1 MLDLLRRLSIALL
14 VGICIVLL
22 FVSGTQAKAEGR
34 TGAEEL
40 NWSSP
45 IKGTI
50 TDTFGTRSGK
60 HKGIDIAAPEG
71 TIIQSVQEGIVTK
84 SYYSDTYGHVVFIQH
99 PEGYETVYAHLSK
112 RSVTEGSK
120 VENGEEIGVIG
131 NTGASRGTHLHF
143 EVHKGKWTF
152 DKKNAVNPFLMV
164 AANKI
169 ETVPVL
175 AMPASAALKNPA
187 SITVKKGDTLWG
199 LSKTYGLSI
208 EALKERNGLSSNTLA
223 IGQKI
228 IVKDKPDSKMYTVK
242 KGDTLFSI
250 ADEFQVTVHQLKKEN
265 RLKTEAIFPYQN
277 LKISNHSSS
286 SE

>member
-14 VGICIVLL
+14 IGICIVLL
-22 FVSGTQAKAEGR
+22 FVSGTQAKAEER
-34 TGAEEL
+34 A
-40 NWSSP
+40 NAVKWSSP

-71 TIIQSVQEGIVTK
+71 TTIQSVQEGHVTK
-84 SYYSDTYGHVVFIQH
+84 SYYSDTYGHVIFIHH

-112 RSVTEGSK
+112 RSVSESAK
-120 VENGEEIGVIG
+120 VEKGQEIGIIG
-131 NTGASRGTHLHF
+131 NTGISRGTHLHF
-143 EVHKGKWTF
+143 EVHKEKWTY
-152 DKKNAVNPFLMV
+152 DKKNAVDPFLMV
-164 AANKI
+164 SANKI

-175 AMPASAALKNPA
+175 SQPASAEVKNPA
-187 SITVKKGDTLWG
+187 AITVKKGDTLWG
-199 LSKTYGLSI
+199 LSKAYGLSV
-208 EALKERNGLSSNTLA
+208 EALKRLNGLTSDSLE
-223 IGQKI
+223 IGQGL
-228 IVKDKPDSKMYTVK
+228 IVIEKTKFKTYTVK

-250 ADEFQVTVHQLKKEN
+250 ADEFQVSVQQLKKEN

-277 LKISNHSSS
+277 LKISNHFSS

>member
-1 MLDLLRRLSIALL
+1 MLDLLRRLSIALI
-14 VGICIVLL
+14 VGVCIVLL
-22 FVSGTQAKAEGR
+22 FVSGTQAKAE
-34 TGAEEL
+34 EL

-45 IKGTI
+45 LKGTI
-50 TDTFGTRSGK
+50 TDTFGTRGGK
-60 HKGIDIAAPEG
+60 HKGIDIAAPDG
-71 TIIQSVQEGIVTK
+71 TVIQSVQEGIVTK

-112 RSVTEGSK
+112 RSVPEGSK
-120 VENGEEIGVIG
+120 VKKGHEIGVIG

-143 EVHKGKWTF
+143 EIHKGKWSF

-164 AANKI
+164 AASKI

-175 AMPASAALKNPA
+175 TMPAAAAVQNPA

-199 LSKTYGLSI
+199 LGKTYGLTV
-208 EALKERNGLSSNTLA
+208 EAIKELNGLSSNTLA
-223 IGQKI
+223 IGQKL
-228 IVKDKPDSKMYTVK
+228 IVNEKPDIKTYTVK

-250 ADEFQVTVHQLKKEN
+250 ADEFQVTVLQLKKEN

-277 LKISNHSSS
+277 LKISNLSSS